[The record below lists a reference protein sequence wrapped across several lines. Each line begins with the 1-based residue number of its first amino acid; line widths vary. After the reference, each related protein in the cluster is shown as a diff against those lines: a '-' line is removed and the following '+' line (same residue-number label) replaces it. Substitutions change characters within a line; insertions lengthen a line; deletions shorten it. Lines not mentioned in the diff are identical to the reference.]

1 MQDIKQVHLFSKA
14 TVGIFMRTTNYS
26 AKLQNSAN
34 SIILDLN
41 NVEKQE
47 MKDSTL
53 IAKLSIGAPLKHL
66 DIITLGTEH

>member
-1 MQDIKQVHLFSKA
+1 MFFNI
-14 TVGIFMRTTNYS
+14 R
-26 AKLQNSAN
+26 QNSAN

-66 DIITLGTEH
+66 DIITLAT